1 LPRFADFKLNFDLL
15 IFDLDG
21 TLIDSAPDL
30 RHAVNQVLAEYGGE
44 PLSLPQI
51 RSMIGDGAAQLVAR
65 AFAAR
70 AIDPGDPR
78 GPLQRFFSIY
88 EADPTA
94 NTVLYDGVGDALRAM
109 HAEDFELAVCT
120 NKPASPANEILR
132 RLGIADFFKQVVG
145 GDTHP
150 FKKPDPRMLTHLLS
164 DFGVA
169 ADAALM
175 VGDSE
180 VDAATAHTAGVPFA
194 LMTYGYRR
202 GAVADI
208 RCLAALDHFGELVP
222 LVGASG

>member
-1 LPRFADFKLNFDLL
+1 MNYELV

-21 TLIDSAPDL
+21 TLVDSAPDL
-30 RHAVNQVLAEYGGE
+30 RHAVNQVLAEHGGE
-44 PLSLPQI
+44 PLPLADI

-70 AIDPGDPR
+70 SIAAGDPR
-78 GPLQRFFSIY
+78 EALQRFFAVY

-94 NTVLYDGVGDALRAM
+94 NTALYDGVLDALRTMRARN
-109 HAEDFELAVCT
+109 FELAVCT
-120 NKPASPANEILR
+120 NKPARPANEILR
-132 RLGIADFFKQVVG
+132 RLGIADFFAHVTG

-150 FKKPDPRMLTHLLS
+150 FKKPDPRMITHLLS
-164 DFGVA
+164 EFDVA

-180 VDAATAHTAGVPFA
+180 VDAATAHEAGVPFA

-202 GAVADI
+202 GRAEDI
-208 RCLAALDHFGELVP
+208 RCLAALDRFAELVP
-222 LVGASG
+222 LVGAAH

>member
-1 LPRFADFKLNFDLL
+1 
-15 IFDLDG
+15 
-21 TLIDSAPDL
+21 
-30 RHAVNQVLAEYGGE
+30 
-44 PLSLPQI
+44 
-51 RSMIGDGAAQLVAR
+51 MIGDGAAQLVAR

-70 AIDPGDPR
+70 CIDPGDPSAA
-78 GPLQRFFSIY
+78 LKRFFTIY

-94 NTVLYDGVGDALRAM
+94 NTVLYEGVNEALRAM
-109 HAEDFELAVCT
+109 RAKNFELAVCT

-132 RLGIADFFKQVVG
+132 RLGISEFFKQVIG

-169 ADAALM
+169 PAQALM

-180 VDAATAHTAGVPFA
+180 IDAATADTAGVPFA

-202 GAVADI
+202 GSVADI

-222 LVGASG
+222 LVGAAR

>member
-1 LPRFADFKLNFDLL
+1 LNYELL

-21 TLIDSAPDL
+21 TLVDSAPDL
-30 RHAVNQVLAEYGGE
+30 RIAVNTVLAEYGGE
-44 PLSLPQI
+44 PLPLPQI

-70 AIDPGDPR
+70 RIDPGDPKAA
-78 GPLQRFFSIY
+78 LKRFFSIY

-94 NTVLYDGVGDALRAM
+94 NTVLYEGVGEVLRAM
-109 HAEDFELAVCT
+109 HAKKFELAVCT

-132 RLGIADFFKQVVG
+132 RLGVADYFKQVIG

-150 FKKPDPRMLTHLLS
+150 FKKPDPRMLTQLLS
-164 DFGVA
+164 DFEVG

-180 VDAATAHTAGVPFA
+180 VDAATAQTAGVPFA

-208 RCLAALDHFGELVP
+208 PCLAALDRFGELVP
-222 LVGASG
+222 LVGAAS